1 MITKNSGMA
10 IASFVLGLCSLPL
23 GWIPF
28 LGQIIS
34 ILAIVFGI
42 IALNQIKKN
51 KKLSG
56 KPFAIWGIV
65 LGSLWLAIFIITII
79 AGIVWVV
86 VKNVGEGFTEAVNN
100 YSVID

>member
-34 ILAIVFGI
+34 ILAIVFGVV
-42 IALNQIKKN
+42 ALSQIKKD

-86 VKNVGEGFTEAVNN
+86 VKNIMEGANISLNN
-100 YSVID
+100 SSVIS